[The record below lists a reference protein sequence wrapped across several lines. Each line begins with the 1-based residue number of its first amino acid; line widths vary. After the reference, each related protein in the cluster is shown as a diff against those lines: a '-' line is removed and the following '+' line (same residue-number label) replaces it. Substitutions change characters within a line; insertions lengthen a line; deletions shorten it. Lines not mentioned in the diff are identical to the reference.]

1 MPRIQCSYCGLP
13 FTVRKV
19 EPGRAVFCCSGC
31 ALASRLPA
39 PGAGGEFPIT
49 PALVVALGTGFAFF
63 NEAFFWGLAQALA
76 RDHHAVQA
84 LLLTRVSAGLGVL
97 VWGLLAGGMW
107 RSAVRHWTDALVAGA
122 TLTIIAGALVLELSA
137 GGMLTANIIL
147 GLWLARGWGKQKFAR
162 NKSGT
167 V

>member
-1 MPRIQCSYCGLP
+1 MALNIKPLGDRVL
-13 FTVRKV
+13 V
-19 EPGRAVFCCSGC
+19 EPVEEKEVKK
-31 ALASRLPA
+31 
-39 PGAGGEFPIT
+39 GGIIIPDTAKEKPMESV
-49 PALVVALGTGFAFF
+49 VVALGTGFAFF

-84 LLLTRVSAGLGVL
+84 LLLTRVSAGLGVH

-137 GGMLTANIIL
+137 GCMLTANIIL